1 MYQHRVEFSTPLPES
16 LKARDETTSK
26 GILEAFL
33 RNIMRERCEMER
45 QNKAKLPTIHVIS
58 DSMGI
63 TARTLTRAA
72 TSQFGNPDPK
82 IELLPNVQSFEQAR
96 KFLEDQRV
104 THMRLYGDD
113 RILLFYTLVESELKE
128 ELKAYIAKNPN
139 IVAVDL
145 ISDAVHAIS
154 EVSGCEPTYGPG
166 GTHVTDAHYFHRI
179 SALEFTIAH
188 DDGQR
193 PQDLPQAD
201 IVILGVSRTSKTP
214 TSIYLGQQG
223 YRVANVPLVPGVQL
237 PEEIYQ
243 VNRSRIFGLMTSP
256 DVLVGIR
263 RTRMGSLTGS
273 SDRYAS
279 FEKVREELDHARMI
293 MRGLGCLVINT
304 EDRAIEETAQEIIRR
319 YDAIFSS
326 STEYM

>member
-1 MYQHRVEFSTPLPES
+1 
-16 LKARDETTSK
+16 
-26 GILEAFL
+26 
-33 RNIMRERCEMER
+33 MER
-45 QNKAKLPTIHVIS
+45 QDRASLPTIHVIS

-82 IELLPNVQSFEQAR
+82 IELLPNVQSFDQAR
-96 KFLEDQRV
+96 KFLEEQRV
-104 THMRLYGDD
+104 IHERLYGDD
-113 RILLFYTLVESELKE
+113 QILLFYTLVEGELKE
-128 ELKAYIAKNPN
+128 RLKAYIAENSN

-154 EVSGCEPTYGPG
+154 EVSGCKPTYGPG

-223 YRVANVPLVPGVQL
+223 YRVANVPLVPGVQ
-237 PEEIYQ
+237 PPAEIYE
-243 VNRSRIFGLMTSP
+243 VDRSRLFGLMTTP

-263 RTRMGSLTGS
+263 RTHMGSLVGS
-273 SDRYAS
+273 SERYAD
-279 FEKVREELDHARMI
+279 FDIVREELEHARMV
-293 MRGLGCLVINT
+293 MRGLGCIVINT
-304 EDRAIEETAQEIIRR
+304 EDRAIEETAQEIMRR
-319 YDAIFSS
+319 YNAVYPNASNVN
-326 STEYM
+326 M

>member
-1 MYQHRVEFSTPLPES
+1 
-16 LKARDETTSK
+16 
-26 GILEAFL
+26 
-33 RNIMRERCEMER
+33 MER
-45 QNKAKLPTIHVIS
+45 QDRASLPTIHVIS

-82 IELLPNVQSFEQAR
+82 IELLPNVQSFDQAR
-96 KFLEDQRV
+96 KFLEEQRV
-104 THMRLYGDD
+104 IHERLYGDD
-113 RILLFYTLVESELKE
+113 QILLFYTLVEGELKE
-128 ELKAYIAKNPN
+128 RLKAYIAENSN

-154 EVSGCEPTYGPG
+154 EVSGCKPTYGPG

-223 YRVANVPLVPGVQL
+223 YRVANVPIVPGVQ
-237 PEEIYQ
+237 PPAEIYE
-243 VNRSRIFGLMTSP
+243 VDRSRLFGLMTTP

-263 RTRMGSLTGS
+263 RTRMGSLVGS
-273 SDRYAS
+273 SERYAN
-279 FEKVREELDHARMI
+279 FDIVREELEHARMV
-293 MRGLGCLVINT
+293 MRGLGCIVINT
-304 EDRAIEETAQEIIRR
+304 EDRAIEETAQEIMRR
-319 YDAIFSS
+319 YNAVYPNASNVN
-326 STEYM
+326 M

>member
-1 MYQHRVEFSTPLPES
+1 MER
-16 LKARDETTSK
+16 RNTTS
-26 GILEAFL
+26 
-33 RNIMRERCEMER
+33 
-45 QNKAKLPTIHVIS
+45 LPTIHVIS

-72 TSQFGNPDPK
+72 TSQFGNPDPI
-82 IELLPNVQSFEQAR
+82 IELLPNVRSFDQAR
-96 KFLEDQRV
+96 RFLEEHQE
-104 THMRLYGDD
+104 TNKRLHGDD
-113 RILLFYTLVESELKE
+113 RILLFYTLVEGELKE
-128 ELKAYIAKNPN
+128 SLKAYVANKPN

-154 EVSGCEPTYGPG
+154 EVSGCKPTYGPG

-193 PQDLPQAD
+193 PQDLALAD

-223 YRVANVPLVPGVQL
+223 YRVANIPLVPGVQL
-237 PEEIYQ
+237 PEEIYD
-243 VNRSRIFGLMTSP
+243 VDRSRLFGLMTSP

-263 RTRMGSLTGS
+263 RTRMGTLVGS
-273 SDRYAS
+273 SERYAD
-279 FEKVREELDHARMI
+279 FEIVREELDHARMV
-293 MRGLGCLVINT
+293 MRGLGCIVINT
-304 EDRAIEETAQEIIRR
+304 EDRAIEETAQEIMRR
-319 YDAIFSS
+319 YDAVFSPSPTIF
-326 STEYM
+326 